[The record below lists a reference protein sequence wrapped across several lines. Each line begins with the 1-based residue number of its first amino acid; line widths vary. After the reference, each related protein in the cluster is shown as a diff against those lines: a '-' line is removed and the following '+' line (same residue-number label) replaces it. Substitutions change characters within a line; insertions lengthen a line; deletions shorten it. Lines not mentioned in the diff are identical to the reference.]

1 MRQRDN
7 WGIQVL
13 INSWK
18 QKAKQLKR
26 EIHAVY
32 LAMKDPRTPWY
43 ARALAAVIVGY
54 AFSPID
60 LIPDPIPI
68 LGYLDD
74 LVILPLGI
82 ILLVKVIPPEI
93 LSDCRAKAAAEAK
106 SKKPKNWIAGSII
119 IAIWVVLILLTTQYI
134 FQVIQ

>member
-1 MRQRDN
+1 M
-7 WGIQVL
+7 L
-13 INSWK
+13 TEWK
-18 QKAKQLKR
+18 QRAGQLKR

-60 LIPDPIPI
+60 LIPDPIPV

-74 LVILPLGI
+74 LVLLPLGVL
-82 ILLVKVIPPEI
+82 LLVKMLPPDVMA
-93 LSDCRAKAAAEAK
+93 DCRAKAEAAAGG
-106 SKKPKNWIAGSII
+106 KKPTNWIAGGII
-119 IAIWVVLILLTTQYI
+119 VVIWAILIYLTARYLWQLLE
-134 FQVIQ
+134 

>member
-1 MRQRDN
+1 M
-7 WGIQVL
+7 L
-13 INSWK
+13 TEWK
-18 QKAKQLKR
+18 KRAKQLKR

-60 LIPDPIPI
+60 LIPDPIPV

-74 LVILPLGI
+74 LVLLPLGVL
-82 ILLVKVIPPEI
+82 LLVKLLPPDVMA
-93 LSDCRAKAAAEAK
+93 DCRAKAAAAAGGK
-106 SKKPKNWIAGSII
+106 RPTNWIAGGII
-119 IAIWVVLILLTTQYI
+119 VGIWAILIYLTVRYLWQFI
-134 FQVIQ
+134 E

>member
-1 MRQRDN
+1 M
-7 WGIQVL
+7 L
-13 INSWK
+13 TEWK
-18 QKAKQLKR
+18 QRAKQLKR

-60 LIPDPIPI
+60 LIPDPIPV

-74 LVILPLGI
+74 LILLPLGVL
-82 ILLVKVIPPEI
+82 LLVKLLPPEVMA
-93 LSDCRAKAAAEAK
+93 DCRAKAAAAAGDK
-106 SKKPKNWIAGSII
+106 RPTNWIAGGII
-119 IAIWVVLILLTTQYI
+119 VGIWVILIYLTVRYLWQ
-134 FQVIQ
+134 FLE